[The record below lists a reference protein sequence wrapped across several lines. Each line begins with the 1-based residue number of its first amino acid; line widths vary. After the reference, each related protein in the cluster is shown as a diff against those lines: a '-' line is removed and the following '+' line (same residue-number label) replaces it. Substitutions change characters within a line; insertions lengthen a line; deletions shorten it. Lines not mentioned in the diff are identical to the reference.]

1 MIAVKHAFLA
11 AKQKFLMK
19 QKEKILKSNDT
30 EALEMVDKELTAV
43 TKQLDKLRDTE
54 ARLMRSSKYAI
65 VGGALPKDKPLS
77 KKKYDKRREL
87 IEGVEN
93 LRHKNNPFALEYA
106 IITSPLLV
114 ARMWGVFHE
123 EKKKTKTKRSLL
135 KPLFDAIDN
144 AISIEIKNPMVKPI
158 KEVAI
163 NTKNK
168 SFSVLFQPDNKI
180 LIVNGSKSSWVD
192 VGSKELKQEI
202 LEKMQQKR
210 EELKKV
216 SRRKRE
222 ERVLDS
228 LKEYTK

>member
-19 QKEKILKSNDT
+19 QKEKILKSNDV

-54 ARLMRSSKYAI
+54 ARLMRSSNYAI
-65 VGGALPKDKPLS
+65 MGGPLPKDKPLS
-77 KKKYDKRREL
+77 KKKYDERREL

-106 IITSPLLV
+106 IVTSPLLI
-114 ARMWGVFHE
+114 ARMWGSFHE
-123 EKKKTKTKRSLL
+123 DKKKYKAKRDSLKT
-135 KPLFDAIDN
+135 LFDAIDT
-144 AISIEIKNPMVKPI
+144 AISIEIKNPMVKPVE
-158 KEVAI
+158 EVAVR
-163 NTKNK
+163 TKNK
-168 SFSVLFQPDNKI
+168 SFSVIFEPNNKI
-180 LIVNGSKSSWVD
+180 FIVHGSKSSLVD
-192 VGSKELKQEI
+192 VGSKELMQEI
-202 LEKMQQKR
+202 LEKMQQKI

-222 ERVLDS
+222 KEVLDS
-228 LKEYTK
+228 LKDYTK